1 MKKVTGII
9 IAFLLLAST
18 LSSEALAEDYRLSTG
33 DVLSISVW
41 GYDDL
46 QAQEYIV
53 RTDGKIQYPLAGDI
67 QVAGVSPV
75 ELNKNL
81 TLVLSDYI
89 NNPKVTVN
97 VVKFHT
103 TRIYVLGEVA
113 SPGMYEIEKQHNLL
127 DAIGMAGSYTKNA
140 AKKNVFIIRKD
151 QTGKPLKANL
161 LNLIRQGD
169 MTQNYALNE
178 GDVVYLTSN
187 GRISFAADILPWISA
202 TYQLNRMNND

>member
-1 MKKVTGII
+1 MKKFIGVINI
-9 IAFLLLAST
+9 FLLLATVLGS
-18 LSSEALAEDYRLSTG
+18 LASAEEYRLRTG

-46 QAQEYIV
+46 QVQEYIV

-67 QVAGVSPV
+67 QVAGISPV
-75 ELNKNL
+75 ELNKKL
-81 TLVLSDYI
+81 TLAISDYI

-97 VVKFHT
+97 IVKFHT

-113 SPGMYEIEKQHNLL
+113 KPGMYEIEKQHNLL
-127 DAIGMAGSYTKNA
+127 DAIGIAGSYTKQA

-151 QTGKPLKANL
+151 QIGKPLKANL
-161 LNLIRQGD
+161 LKLMQQGD

-202 TYQLNRMNND
+202 AYQLKRLSD